1 MPVRL
6 PLPLVPLPPLL
17 YSVSHW
23 LVTRGGVKRR
33 QGKISVLLC
42 RVSDHIRGLIMKRVE
57 TFTMW
62 EIDEGRRLNAKQS
75 VQMI

>member
-23 LVTRGGVKRR
+23 LVTQGGAKRR

-42 RVSDHIRGLIMKRVE
+42 RVSYHIRGLIMKRVE